1 MAPVIVAIQNGAAGP
16 INLVGKWLTELG
28 FEIRTLHAYAQ
39 QPLPQSVAELEK
51 WVGNAPLAALIPLGG
66 SIGAL
71 DDERAPWL
79 PLERSLIRDAVNSD
93 LPVLGICLGAQ
104 LLAVCLD
111 GTLGKAP
118 QPEIGIH
125 EITLLGEGDPIFS
138 PIQNVTRDVTGDVT
152 GEVTGNRKTLPSIQ
166 WHQDMVARLPPDSV
180 TIASSK
186 HCTNQIYRVGDIH
199 YGLQFHPE
207 ADPTIVRMWEKKAD
221 EAYQRSERR
230 NGIAEEV
237 AGQMDRLEAMW
248 KPAIKRWGAMVFD
261 QLEIQPRP
269 LAQRQ

>member
-1 MAPVIVAIQNGAAGP
+1 MELERVAPVIVAIQNGAAGP
-16 INLVGKWLTELG
+16 VNLVGKWLTELG
-28 FEIRTLHAYAQ
+28 FEIRTLHAYAL
-39 QPLPQSVAELEK
+39 QPLPQSVSELQK
-51 WVGNAPLAALIPLGG
+51 LVGDAPLAALIPLGG

-79 PLERSLIRDAVNSD
+79 PIERSLIRDAVESN

-104 LLAVCLD
+104 LLAVSLD
-111 GTLGKAP
+111 GDLGRAP

-125 EITLLGEGDPIFS
+125 EITLVGAEDPIFS
-138 PIQNVTRDVTGDVT
+138 PLEH
-152 GEVTGNRKTLPSIQ
+152 GEAIPSIQ
-166 WHQDMVARLPPDSV
+166 WHQDMVVRLPSDSV
-180 TIASSK
+180 VIASSNQ
-186 HCTNQIYRVGDIH
+186 CSNQIYRVGIIH

-230 NGIAEEV
+230 TGIADDV
-237 AGQMDRLEAMW
+237 ARQMDQLEEMW

-261 QLEIQPRP
+261 QLEIRPKPRV
-269 LAQRQ
+269 QHQ